1 VLQVISQFATLV
13 AQMKNF
19 ISNDVPWFLSIVST
33 ASANF
38 DIFLRV
44 FYNSAIAAISAM
56 ALLVPLLWASV
67 FGNWRSRIME
77 MRQGRSV

>member
-33 ASANF
+33 GSDYF